1 MSDQASNL
9 FSPLGDIKKW
19 FSPRQVYTI
28 ESKSIRE
35 SELTKFN
42 VKLNRM
48 TKNINEFIKD
58 IEKIKSEYQ
67 LGQDQIERIDKFI
80 ENELKFP
87 ETLNN
92 GDFEGYKKLDIRKF
106 WKV

>member
-1 MSDQASNL
+1 
-9 FSPLGDIKKW
+9 
-19 FSPRQVYTI
+19 
-28 ESKSIRE
+28 
-35 SELTKFN
+35 
-42 VKLNRM
+42 M

-67 LGQDQIERIDKFI
+67 LDQDQIKRIDKFI